1 MKHTPK
7 PTWIL
12 IANASKG
19 FCFESVHGKPKLNL
33 LARYEDPLGRAK
45 GIELGDDRGG
55 HESMGHGRGSGTYSP
70 RTDART
76 KEHDNFAREL
86 AKVLNDGIAAHHC
99 EALAIF
105 ASNPF
110 LGEIKSHLSEQA
122 MKALG
127 TASATDLTSFD
138 QRELTRRVDQ
148 ALRPLS

>member
-33 LARYEDPLGRAK
+33 LAQFEDPLGRAK
-45 GIELGDDRGG
+45 GIELGDDR
-55 HESMGHGRGSGTYSP
+55 SATYAP

-76 KEHDNFAREL
+76 KEHDSFARQL
-86 AKVLNDGIAAHHC
+86 AKYHNDGIAAHSC
-99 EALAIF
+99 ETLAIF

-110 LGEIKSHLSEQA
+110 LGEIKSHLGEQA

-127 TASATDLTSFD
+127 TASATDLTRFD
-138 QRELTRRVDQ
+138 HRELTRRVDM